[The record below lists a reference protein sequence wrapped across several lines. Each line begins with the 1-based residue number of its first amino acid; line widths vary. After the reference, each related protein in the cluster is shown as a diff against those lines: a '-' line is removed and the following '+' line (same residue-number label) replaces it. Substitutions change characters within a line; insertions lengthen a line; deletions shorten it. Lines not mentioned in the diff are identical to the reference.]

1 MTFLSFFFSEDT
13 PRSLPHTPWPIW
25 RRHCPEQS
33 MRFDSAPSSLH
44 AVRAHRALLVV
55 ESGWSRW
62 IKVDWRN
69 HFKLIRP

>member
-1 MTFLSFFFSEDT
+1 
-13 PRSLPHTPWPIW
+13 
-25 RRHCPEQS
+25 